1 MNTAENKI
9 TLAIALEML
18 RSNTLTSS
26 HFIVYEEEDKIEATD
41 AIKMGYL
48 GIDVPEDRIT
58 YNDEEVQDDEFE
70 GDWEEIKSDLEDYYR
85 KVNVNLNLNYDTIS
99 WITKTT
105 NCENLEEAIGTLLTS
120 LHEKSLSN
128 DKTKKDVKKGWITR
142 LNKTAKITTLSHK
155 NSVAKKR
162 VNSKVKK

>member
-18 RSNTLTSS
+18 GSNTLTSS
-26 HFIVYEEEDKIEATD
+26 HVIVYEDEDKIEATD
-41 AIKMGYL
+41 AIKMGHL

-99 WITKTT
+99 WIIKTT
-105 NCENLEEAIGTLLTS
+105 NCEDLEEAISTLLTS

-128 DKTKKDVKKGWITR
+128 DKTKKGVRRTWTTRQNKAAAIFSANRKKNT
-142 LNKTAKITTLSHK
+142 S
-155 NSVAKKR
+155 KKR
-162 VNSKVKK
+162 ANNKIKR